1 MARNKNIPYFSKLLS
16 NAHSYGRDCA
26 APTLL
31 CYCYADRSATRPE
44 RTAPIACPDVSP
56 RYDLGFLRKL
66 RVADAGVFKNGLILR
81 MLQTRRN
88 IFELLCY
95 RCQGRARGGERSLV
109 LECVNLTCALYFLW
123 GAGVAS
129 GRRF

>member
-1 MARNKNIPYFSKLLS
+1 MLLLRRPQRHPS
-16 NAHSYGRDCA
+16 GTDGTNSVPRCE
-26 APTLL
+26 
-31 CYCYADRSATRPE
+31 SALRP
-44 RTAPIACPDVSP
+44 
-56 RYDLGFLRKL
+56 LGFLRKL